1 MSIGTRAVTVLAQAS
16 GTEETETVGIWD
28 NRLLDEW
35 TVPFGDWVEQAVFWI
50 ANNLKLLL
58 DIVAWPFD
66 TLIRLLVRDFLSEV
80 SWLWVV
86 MAMFAIAWL
95 ARNVK
100 VASFVAVALF
110 ICGVLGGHYWL
121 ETVRTIGFILV
132 AVVICVLIGIP
143 VGIVCGRVDSFWQV
157 VRPILDA
164 MQVVH
169 AFVYMLPIIWFFGVG
184 ETSATMVT
192 MVFAIPPLIRLTNLG
207 IRQVPGDVVEA
218 SRAYGA
224 REMKVLFDVQ
234 IPLARPAIMT
244 GVNQT
249 LLLAIS
255 MLGIAAIM
263 GAGGLGQTMFRAISN
278 QDAALGAS
286 SGLAFFLVAVVLDR
300 MSQREGAETGGLL
313 KRIRMAWRHR
323 SNPEAL
329 IPDASAS
336 AIVKYRQDERFAGLA
351 AAERVP
357 MLVTLIG
364 GALMTVSAFLAWT
377 INAGKLSAY
386 GRWSDASLEGEL
398 DGRSFSGLDASGG
411 SWVGLI
417 VLVAGL
423 FVVGAVAASYFRP
436 GRGPRWLV
444 VDGALIAAIAGLI
457 LSVGHLLAR
466 PLSAT
471 DTPVAS
477 GVADPGTGIGVIVA
491 TLGGVIAVVGAV
503 GWIRTAPHSPLHPL
517 PVGVAWSRLIGV
529 GIAILVLAG
538 GMFSSW
544 SHDRRGGQIVT
555 PEIQAELD
563 EIERQMEERPQDIAA
578 LSTEYQI
585 TFEKSRI
592 DNLIVTDGITGKGTG
607 LGLWAFLVG
616 LAAAATTLPAAGV
629 FGSDERRKW
638 QWSTITAGLG
648 AGSTALALTWILV
661 QVRSAEPGYLSG
673 VGSLMALIAGA
684 FVVASTMPVL
694 KEFRRSKV
702 YAALATGDDSAGD
715 DSEAQDAPVAG
726 ASGPA

>member
-1 MSIGTRAVTVLAQAS
+1 MSMGTRAVTVLAQAS
-16 GTEETETVGIWD
+16 GTEESETVGIWD

-50 ANNLKLLL
+50 ANNLTLLL
-58 DIVAWPFD
+58 DVVAWPFD
-66 TLIRLLVRDFLSEV
+66 TLIRILVRDFLGEV

-86 MAMFAIAWL
+86 AAMFAIAWL
-95 ARNVK
+95 ARNIK

-110 ICGVLGGHYWL
+110 ICGLLGDLYWL
-121 ETVRTIGFILV
+121 ETARTIGFILV
-132 AVVICVLIGIP
+132 AVVICVVIGIP
-143 VGIVCGRVDSFWQV
+143 VGILCGRVDSAWQT

-244 GVNQT
+244 GINQT

-300 MSQREGAETGGLL
+300 MSQREGAETGGLF
-313 KRIRMAWRHR
+313 KRIRMAWRYR
-323 SNPEAL
+323 RDPEAL
-329 IPDASAS
+329 IPDASTS
-336 AIVKYRQDERFAGLA
+336 AIVKYRQDERFAGVA
-351 AAERVP
+351 ASEKAP
-357 MLVTLIG
+357 MLIALIG
-364 GALMTVSAFLAWT
+364 GALMIVSAFLTWT
-377 INAGKLSAY
+377 ANAGKLSAY
-386 GRWSDASLEGEL
+386 GRWNDASLEGQL

-411 SWVGLI
+411 SWAGII
-417 VLVAGL
+417 VLAAGL
-423 FVVGAVAASYFRP
+423 FVVGAVAVSYLRP

-444 VDGALIAAIAGLI
+444 ADGALIAALAGLI

-466 PLSAT
+466 PLSST
-471 DTPVAS
+471 DTAIAS
-477 GVADPGTGIGVIVA
+477 GVADPGTGIGVIAAVI
-491 TLGGVIAVVGAV
+491 GGVVAVAGAV

-529 GIAILVLAG
+529 GVAVLVLAG

-544 SHDRRGGQIVT
+544 SHDTRGGQIIT
-555 PEIQAELD
+555 PEVQAELD
-563 EIERQMEERPQDIAA
+563 EIERQMAERPQDIAA
-578 LSTEYQI
+578 LSTQYQL
-585 TFEKSRI
+585 TFEKSRVE
-592 DNLIVTDGITGKGTG
+592 NLIVTDGITGKGTG
-607 LGLWAFLVG
+607 LGLWAFLAG
-616 LAAAATTLPAAGV
+616 LAAAAASLPAAGV
-629 FGSDERRKW
+629 FGNDERRKW

-648 AGSTALALTWILV
+648 TGVTVLALMWILV
-661 QVRSAEPGYLSG
+661 QVRSADPGYLSG
-673 VGSLMALIAGA
+673 VGSFMALIAGA
-684 FVVASTMPVL
+684 FAVASAMPVL

-702 YAALATGDDSAGD
+702 YAALATGDG
-715 DSEAQDAPVAG
+715 SEAQDASDAETEPVTAG
-726 ASGPA
+726 SG

>member
-1 MSIGTRAVTVLAQAS
+1 MSIGPRAVTVLAQA
-16 GTEETETVGIWD
+16 GGAEESQTVGIWD

-35 TVPFGDWVEQAVFWI
+35 TVPFGEWVDQAVKWI
-50 ANNLKLLL
+50 ANNLRWLL
-58 DIVAWPFD
+58 DIIGWPFD
-66 TLIRLLVRDFLSEV
+66 TLIQLLVRDFLEEV
-80 SWLWVV
+80 SWIWVV
-86 MAMFAIAWL
+86 AAMFAIAWL
-95 ARNVK
+95 ARNIK

-110 ICGVLGGHYWL
+110 TCGLLGGQYWL
-121 ETVRTIGFILV
+121 QTARTIGFILV
-132 AVVICVLIGIP
+132 AVVLCVIIGIP
-143 VGIVCGRVDSFWQV
+143 VGIVCGRVDGFWQV

-244 GVNQT
+244 GINQT

-300 MSQREGAETGGLL
+300 MSQREGTETGGLL
-313 KRIRMAWRHR
+313 KRIRMAWKHR
-323 SNPEAL
+323 RDPEVL
-329 IPDASAS
+329 IPDADTS
-336 AIVKYRQDERFAGLA
+336 AIVKYRHDEKFAEVSD
-351 AAERVP
+351 AERVP
-357 MLVTLIG
+357 MLITLIG
-364 GALMTVSAFLAWT
+364 GALMIVSAFLTWT

-386 GRWSDASLEGEL
+386 GRWNDASLEGQF

-411 SWVGLI
+411 SWAGLL
-417 VLVAGL
+417 VLAAGL
-423 FVVGAVAASYFRP
+423 FVVGSAAASYLRP

-471 DTPVAS
+471 DTPFAP

-491 TLGGVIAVVGAV
+491 ALGGVVAVVGAV
-503 GWIRTAPHSPLHPL
+503 GWIRIAPHSPLHPL
-517 PVGVAWSRLIGV
+517 PVGTAWGRLIS
-529 GIAILVLAG
+529 IAIAVLVLAG
-538 GMFSSW
+538 GTFSSW
-544 SHDRRGGQIVT
+544 SHDSRGGQIIT

-585 TFEKSRI
+585 TFEKSRV
-592 DNLIVTDGITGKGTG
+592 DNLIVTDGITTKGTG
-607 LGLWAFLVG
+607 LGLWAFLAG
-616 LAAAATTLPAAGV
+616 LVAAAASLPAAGV
-629 FGSDERRKW
+629 FGNDERRKW
-638 QWSTITAGLG
+638 QWSTITAGIG
-648 AGSTALALTWILV
+648 AGATALALSWILV
-661 QVRSAEPGYLSG
+661 HVRSADPGYLSG
-673 VGSLMALIAGA
+673 VGSFMALIAGA
-684 FVVASTMPVL
+684 FVVASAMPVL

-702 YAALATGDDSAGD
+702 YAALATGDG
-715 DSEAQDAPVAG
+715 SEAQDTPAAETEPETAG
-726 ASGPA
+726 SA

>member
-1 MSIGTRAVTVLAQAS
+1 MI
-16 GTEETETVGIWD
+16 
-28 NRLLDEW
+28 
-35 TVPFGDWVEQAVFWI
+35 
-50 ANNLKLLL
+50 
-58 DIVAWPFD
+58 
-66 TLIRLLVRDFLSEV
+66 
-80 SWLWVV
+80 
-86 MAMFAIAWL
+86 
-95 ARNVK
+95 
-100 VASFVAVALF
+100 
-110 ICGVLGGHYWL
+110 
-121 ETVRTIGFILV
+121 
-132 AVVICVLIGIP
+132 IGIP

-169 AFVYMLPIIWFFGVG
+169 AFVYMLPIIWFFNVG
-184 ETSATMVT
+184 ETSATIVT

-244 GVNQT
+244 GINQT

-300 MSQREGAETGGLL
+300 MSQREGTETGGLL
-313 KRIRMAWRHR
+313 KRIRMAWKHR
-323 SNPEAL
+323 RDPEVL
-329 IPDASAS
+329 IPDADTS
-336 AIVKYRQDERFAGLA
+336 AIVKYRHDEKFAEVSD
-351 AAERVP
+351 AERVP
-357 MLVTLIG
+357 MLITLIG
-364 GALMTVSAFLAWT
+364 GALMIVSAFLTWT

-386 GRWSDASLEGEL
+386 GRWNDASLEGQF

-411 SWVGLI
+411 SWAGLL
-417 VLVAGL
+417 VLAAGL
-423 FVVGAVAASYFRP
+423 FVVGSAAASYLRP

-444 VDGALIAAIAGLI
+444 VDGALIAAIAGVI

-471 DTPVAS
+471 DTPFAP

-491 TLGGVIAVVGAV
+491 ALGGVVAVVGAV
-503 GWIRTAPHSPLHPL
+503 GWIRIAPHSPLHPL
-517 PVGVAWSRLIGV
+517 PVGTAWGRLIS
-529 GIAILVLAG
+529 IAIAVLVLAG
-538 GMFSSW
+538 GTFSSW
-544 SHDRRGGQIVT
+544 SHDSRGGQIIT

-585 TFEKSRI
+585 TFEKSRV
-592 DNLIVTDGITGKGTG
+592 DNLIVTDGITTKGTG
-607 LGLWAFLVG
+607 LGLWAFLAG
-616 LAAAATTLPAAGV
+616 LVAAAASLPAAGV
-629 FGSDERRKW
+629 FGNDERRKW
-638 QWSTITAGLG
+638 QWSTITAGIG
-648 AGSTALALTWILV
+648 AGATALALSWILV
-661 QVRSAEPGYLSG
+661 HVRSADPGYLSG
-673 VGSLMALIAGA
+673 VGSFMALIAGA
-684 FVVASTMPVL
+684 FVVASAMPVL

-702 YAALATGDDSAGD
+702 YAALATGDG
-715 DSEAQDAPVAG
+715 SEAQDTPAAETEPETAG
-726 ASGPA
+726 SA

>member
-1 MSIGTRAVTVLAQAS
+1 MSIGTRAVTVLAQTS
-16 GTEETETVGIWD
+16 STEESETVRIRD

-35 TVPFGDWVEQAVFWI
+35 RMPFGDWVEQAVFWTD
-50 ANNLKLLL
+50 NSLKPLLNA
-58 DIVAWPFD
+58 VAWPFD
-66 TLIRLLVRDFLSEV
+66 TLNRLLVRDFLSEV
-80 SWLWVV
+80 SWLWIVA
-86 MAMFAIAWL
+86 AMFLITWMT
-95 ARNVK
+95 RNIK

-110 ICGVLGGHYWL
+110 TCGVLGNQYWL

-132 AVVICVLIGIP
+132 AVVLCVIIGIP
-143 VGIVCGRVDSFWQV
+143 VGIICGRVDSAWQT

-184 ETSATMVT
+184 ETSATIVT
-192 MVFAIPPLIRLTNLG
+192 MVFALPPLIRLTNLG

-224 REMKVLFDVQ
+224 RELTVLFDVQ

-244 GVNQT
+244 GINQT

-263 GAGGLGQTMFRAISN
+263 GGGGLGKLMFRAINN

-300 MSQREGAETGGLL
+300 MSQREGTETGSLL

-323 SNPEAL
+323 RDPEVL
-329 IPDASAS
+329 IPEDDTS
-336 AIVKYRQDERFAGLA
+336 AIVKYRKDERFAVVA
-351 AAERVP
+351 DAEKVP

-364 GALMTVSAFLAWT
+364 GALMIVSAFLTWT
-377 INAGKLSAY
+377 TNAGKLSAY
-386 GRWSDASLEGEL
+386 GRWSDASLEGQLSEQ
-398 DGRSFSGLDASGG
+398 SFSGLDASGG
-411 SWVGLI
+411 SWVGVIILA
-417 VLVAGL
+417 AGL
-423 FVVGAVAASYFRP
+423 FIVGSAVSSYLRP
-436 GRGPRWLV
+436 GHGPRWLV
-444 VDGALIAAIAGLI
+444 VDGALIAALAGLI
-457 LSVGHLLAR
+457 LSIGHLLAR

-471 DTPVAS
+471 DTPIAS

-491 TLGGVIAVVGAV
+491 VIGGIAAVVGTMA
-503 GWIRTAPHSPLHPL
+503 WIRTAPHSPLHPL

-529 GIAILVLAG
+529 GSAILMLAA

-544 SHDRRGGQIVT
+544 SHDERGGQIIT

-563 EIERQMEERPQDIAA
+563 EIERQMAENPRDIAA
-578 LSTEYQI
+578 LSTQYQI
-585 TFEKSRI
+585 TFEKSRVE
-592 DNLIVTDGITGKGTG
+592 NLIITDGITNKGAG
-607 LGLWAFLVG
+607 LGFWAFLAG
-616 LAAAATTLPAAGV
+616 LTAAAASLPAAGV
-629 FGSDERRKW
+629 FGNDERRKW
-638 QWSTITAGLG
+638 QWSTITAGIG
-648 AGSTALALTWILV
+648 AGTIALALTWILV
-661 QVRSAEPGYLSG
+661 QMRSADPGYLSG
-673 VGSLMALIAGA
+673 VGSFMALIAGA

-702 YAALATGDDSAGD
+702 YAALVTGDG
-715 DSEAQDAPVAG
+715 SEAQDASGPETEPVPAG
-726 ASGPA
+726 AG

>member
-1 MSIGTRAVTVLAQAS
+1 MGTGTVRVLAQAD
-16 GTEETETVGIWD
+16 GAEESERVAIWD

-35 TVPFGDWVEQAVFWI
+35 TLPFGDWIEQAVFWI
-50 ANNLKLLL
+50 ANNMTLTL
-58 DIVAWPFD
+58 DGTAWPFD
-66 TLIRLLVRDFLSEV
+66 TLIRILVRDFLGEV

-86 MAMFAIAWL
+86 GVMFAIAWL
-95 ARNVK
+95 VRNIK

-110 ICGVLGGHYWL
+110 TCGLLGDQYWL
-121 ETVRTIGFILV
+121 ETARTIGFILV
-132 AVVICVLIGIP
+132 AVVICVIIGIP
-143 VGIVCGRVDSFWQV
+143 VGILCGRVDSAWQT

-244 GVNQT
+244 GINQT

-300 MSQREGAETGGLL
+300 MSQPEGTDTGGLF

-323 SNPEAL
+323 RDPEAL
-329 IPDASAS
+329 ISDDSTS
-336 AIVKYRQDERFAGLA
+336 AIVKYRQDERFAGVA
-351 AAERVP
+351 IAEKAP
-357 MLVTLIG
+357 MLVALIG
-364 GALMTVSAFLAWT
+364 GALMVVSAFLTWT
-377 INAGKLSAY
+377 TNAGKLSAY
-386 GRWSDASLEGEL
+386 GRWSDASLEGQL

-411 SWVGLI
+411 SWAGVI
-417 VLVAGL
+417 VMAAGL
-423 FVVGAVAASYFRP
+423 FVVSSVAAAYLRP

-444 VDGALIAAIAGLI
+444 VDGALIAALAGLV

-471 DTPVAS
+471 DTAIAS
-477 GVADPGTGIGVIVA
+477 GMADPGTGIGVFVAVVGGIVA
-491 TLGGVIAVVGAV
+491 VLGAV
-503 GWIRTAPHSPLHPL
+503 GWIQTAPHSPLHPL

-529 GIAILVLAG
+529 GVAVLVLAG

-544 SHDRRGGQIVT
+544 SEDKRGGQIIT

-563 EIERQMEERPQDIAA
+563 EIERQMAERPQDIAA
-578 LSTEYQI
+578 LSTQYQI
-585 TFEKSRI
+585 TFEKSKVENR
-592 DNLIVTDGITGKGTG
+592 IVTDGITSKGTG
-607 LGLWAFLVG
+607 LGLWAFLAG
-616 LAAAATTLPAAGV
+616 LAAAAASLPAAGV
-629 FGSDERRKW
+629 FGNDERRKW
-638 QWSTITAGLG
+638 QWSAITAGVG
-648 AGSTALALTWILV
+648 AGSMALALAWILV
-661 QVRSAEPGYLSG
+661 QVRSADPGYLSG
-673 VGSLMALIAGA
+673 VGSFMTLIAGA

-702 YAALATGDDSAGD
+702 YAALAAGD
-715 DSEAQDAPVAG
+715 SSEAQDALAAEAEG
-726 ASGPA
+726 ATRYQPI

>member
-1 MSIGTRAVTVLAQAS
+1 MSIVPRAVTVLAQTG
-16 GTEETETVGIWD
+16 GTEESETVGID

-35 TVPFGDWVEQAVFWI
+35 TVPFGDWIEQAVFWI
-50 ANNLKLLL
+50 ANNLRWLL
-58 DIVAWPFD
+58 DIIAWPFD
-66 TLIRLLVRDFLSEV
+66 TLIQLLVRDFLEEV
-80 SWLWVV
+80 SWLWVIA
-86 MAMFAIAWL
+86 AMFAIAWL
-95 ARNVK
+95 ARNIK

-110 ICGVLGGHYWL
+110 ICGLLGDLYWL
-121 ETVRTIGFILV
+121 QTARTIGFILV
-132 AVVICVLIGIP
+132 AVVLCVIIGIP
-143 VGIVCGRVDSFWQV
+143 VGIVCGRVDGFWQV

-244 GVNQT
+244 GINQT

-278 QDAALGAS
+278 QNAALGGS

-300 MSQREGAETGGLL
+300 MSQREGTETGGLL
-313 KRIRMAWRHR
+313 KRIRMAWKHR
-323 SNPEAL
+323 GDPDVL
-329 IPDASAS
+329 ISDADTS
-336 AIVKYRQDERFAGLA
+336 AIVKYRHDEKYAEVGD
-351 AAERVP
+351 AERAP
-357 MLVTLIG
+357 MLITLIG
-364 GALMTVSAFLAWT
+364 GALMIVSAFLTWT
-377 INAGKLSAY
+377 TNAGKLSAY
-386 GRWSDASLEGEL
+386 GRWNDASLEGQFN
-398 DGRSFSGLDASGG
+398 GRSFSGLDASGG
-411 SWVGLI
+411 SWAGLL
-417 VLVAGL
+417 VLAAGL
-423 FVVGAVAASYFRP
+423 FVVGSAAISYLRP

-471 DTPVAS
+471 DTAVAS

-491 TLGGVIAVVGAV
+491 ILGGIIAVVGTV

-517 PVGVAWSRLIGV
+517 PVGVAWGRLISIM
-529 GIAILVLAG
+529 IAVLVLVG

-544 SHDRRGGQIVT
+544 SHDSRGGQIIT

-563 EIERQMEERPQDIAA
+563 EIERQMAERPQDIAA

-585 TFEKSRI
+585 TFEKSRVE
-592 DNLIVTDGITGKGTG
+592 NLIVTDGITSRGTG
-607 LGLWAFLVG
+607 LGLWAFLAG
-616 LAAAATTLPAAGV
+616 LVAAAASLPAAGV
-629 FGSDERRKW
+629 FGNDERRKW
-638 QWSTITAGLG
+638 QWSAITAGIG
-648 AGSTALALTWILV
+648 TGSTALALSWILV
-661 QVRSAEPGYLSG
+661 HVRSADPGYLSG
-673 VGSLMALIAGA
+673 VGSFMTLIAGA
-684 FVVASTMPVL
+684 FVVASAMPVL

-702 YAALATGDDSAGD
+702 YAALATGDG
-715 DSEAQDAPVAG
+715 SEAQRAPGTGTEPETVGSA
-726 ASGPA
+726 

>member
-1 MSIGTRAVTVLAQAS
+1 MSIGPRAVTVLAQAS
-16 GTEETETVGIWD
+16 GTEESETVAIWD
-28 NRLLDEW
+28 NRLFEEW
-35 TVPFGDWVEQAVFWI
+35 TMPFGEWVEQAVFWI
-50 ANNLKLLL
+50 ANNLRWLL
-58 DIVAWPFD
+58 DVIAWPFN
-66 TLIRLLVRDFLSEV
+66 TLIQLLVRDFLEEV
-80 SWLWVV
+80 SWIWVV
-86 MAMFAIAWL
+86 AAMFAIAWL
-95 ARNVK
+95 ARNIK

-110 ICGVLGGHYWL
+110 TCGLLGGQYWL
-121 ETVRTIGFILV
+121 QTGRTIGFILV
-132 AVVICVLIGIP
+132 AVVLCVIIGIP
-143 VGIVCGRVDSFWQV
+143 VGIVCGRVDGFWQV
-157 VRPILDA
+157 VRPVLDA

-169 AFVYMLPIIWFFGVG
+169 AFVYMLPLIWFFGVG

-207 IRQVPGDVVEA
+207 IRQVPADVVEA

-244 GVNQT
+244 GINQT

-263 GAGGLGQTMFRAISN
+263 GAGGLGQTLFKAISN

-300 MSQREGAETGGLL
+300 MSQREGTETGGLF
-313 KRIRMAWRHR
+313 KRIHTAWKHR
-323 SNPEAL
+323 RDPAVL
-329 IPDASAS
+329 IPDADTS
-336 AIVKYRQDERFAGLA
+336 AIVKYRHDEKFAEVGD
-351 AAERVP
+351 AERVP
-357 MLVTLIG
+357 MLITLTG
-364 GALMTVSAFLAWT
+364 GALMIVSAFLTWT
-377 INAGKLSAY
+377 TNAGKLSAY
-386 GRWSDASLEGEL
+386 GRWGDASLEGQL

-411 SWVGLI
+411 SWAGLL
-417 VLVAGL
+417 VLAAGL
-423 FVVGAVAASYFRP
+423 FVVGSAAASYLRP

-471 DTPVAS
+471 DTSVAS

-491 TLGGVIAVVGAV
+491 TLGGIIAVVGAM

-517 PVGVAWSRLIGV
+517 PVGVAWGRLIS
-529 GIAILVLAG
+529 IAIAVLVLVG

-544 SHDRRGGQIVT
+544 SHDRRGGQIIT

-585 TFEKSRI
+585 TFEKSSVE
-592 DNLIVTDGITGKGTG
+592 NLIVTDGITTKGTG
-607 LGLWAFLVG
+607 LGLWAFLAG
-616 LAAAATTLPAAGV
+616 LAAAAASLPAAGV
-629 FGSDERRKW
+629 FGNDERRKW
-638 QWSTITAGLG
+638 QWSTITAGIG
-648 AGSTALALTWILV
+648 TGSTALALTWILV
-661 QVRSAEPGYLSG
+661 HVRSADPGYLSG
-673 VGSLMALIAGA
+673 VGSFMALIAGA
-684 FVVASTMPVL
+684 FVVASTMSVL

-702 YAALATGDDSAGD
+702 YAALATGDD
-715 DSEAQDAPVAG
+715 EAQDAPAAETEPVTAG
-726 ASGPA
+726 